1 MSFYQMIPPD
11 QNLKIMKKV
20 FLFLI
25 FALLLLSES
34 AKCQWYQRRYGADN
48 INQLSEQQLTEAFLR
63 SRGAVRAGTLV
74 SAAGAIGI
82 VAGAIMFKHYS
93 PYPGDIGINV
103 LGVLVLGATIPME
116 ITGLTILGVSYPRLQ
131 SIKAVMN
138 NTDVRLGVMNY
149 SQYNVIGG
157 PKCSAIPCVSVTL
170 RF

>member
-1 MSFYQMIPPD
+1 
-11 QNLKIMKKV
+11 MKKI
-20 FLFLI
+20 I
-25 FALLLLSES
+25 FFVASALLLLSES
-34 AKCQWYQRRYGADN
+34 ANCQWYQRRYGADN

-74 SAAGAIGI
+74 SVASAIGI
-82 VAGAIMFKHYS
+82 VAGVIMLTHDS
-93 PYPGDIGINV
+93 PYSGDIGTNV
-103 LGVLVLGATIPME
+103 LGGLVLGATIPME